1 MAPPKKTETDPNEME
16 LSGFTLP
23 NNVRLQQ
30 GESGLMLTNHYSNG
44 MNASGPVER
53 MTYIGAGVI
62 RVQIG
67 QGEKPSRFLLIFST
81 GLVAEEK
88 Q

>member
-1 MAPPKKTETDPNEME
+1 MPPPKKTETDPNGLE

-30 GESGLMLTNHYSNG
+30 GESGLMLGTHYSNG
-44 MNASGPVER
+44 MNTTGIVER

-67 QGEKPSRFLLIFST
+67 QSEKPPRFLLIFGT
-81 GLVAEEK
+81 GLVTEEK

>member
-1 MAPPKKTETDPNEME
+1 MAPPSKTETTE
-16 LSGFTLP
+16 LELTGFTLP

-30 GESGLMLTNHYSNG
+30 GESGLMIGASYSNG
-44 MNASGPVER
+44 MNTSGLVER

-67 QGEKPSRFLLIFST
+67 QGEKQPPRFLLIFGT

-88 Q
+88 PQ

>member
-1 MAPPKKTETDPNEME
+1 MAPPSKTETTEMG
-16 LSGFTLP
+16 LTGFTLP

-30 GESGLMLTNHYSNG
+30 GESGLMIGASYSNG
-44 MNASGPVER
+44 MNTSGLVER

-67 QGEKPSRFLLIFST
+67 QGEKPPRFLLIFGT

-88 Q
+88 QQ